1 MDVGSFTGRER
12 QNVAATN
19 QEEWLDIYRRMLRIR
34 VAELRLGRLFADGEV
49 PGFIHLSVGQEA
61 VAAAMGCVLRAD
73 DTVASTHR
81 GHGHAL
87 AKGVDITAFFLELMA
102 REEGICKGRG
112 GSMHVADMRIGMLG
126 ANAIV
131 GASIPIALGSALAH
145 QVRKTDAIAVAFF
158 GDGAMAEGVLHES
171 MNLAALWQLPLL
183 FLCENNG
190 WAEFSPTHKQFV
202 APLAKLADAFSI
214 AHHKVD
220 GNDVLQVRD
229 AAQAA
234 VGRIRA
240 GQGPQVLECM
250 THRWRGHYEG
260 DPQKYRDADEVAGL
274 PEHDPVVR
282 FEAVLRANGV
292 DDARIDSERQAIEA
306 LVDQAVEQAR
316 AGTQPDWSAARQD
329 VYTTQIKEA

>member
-1 MDVGSFTGRER
+1 MAIANKEYLLDV
-12 QNVAATN
+12 
-19 QEEWLDIYRRMLRIR
+19 YRRMLSIR
-34 VAELRLGRLFADGEV
+34 LVELRLGRLFADGEV

-61 VAAAMGCVLRAD
+61 VAAAMGVVLRPD

-87 AKGVDITAFFLELMA
+87 AKGIDITTFFLELMA
-102 REEGICKGRG
+102 RAEGICQGRG
-112 GSMHVADMRIGMLG
+112 GSMHVANMSIGMLG

-145 QVRKTDAIAVAFF
+145 QVRKTDAVAVAFF

-171 MNLAALWQLPLL
+171 LNLASLWKLPLL

-202 APLAKLADAFSI
+202 APLNKLADAFSI
-214 AHHKVD
+214 PHRKVD
-220 GNDVLQVRD
+220 GNDVLAVID

-234 VGRIRA
+234 ADSMRA
-240 GQGPQVLECM
+240 GNGPQVLECM

-260 DPQKYRDADEVAGL
+260 DPQKYRSGEELAGL
-274 PEHDPVVR
+274 EGHDPVAL
-282 FEAVLRANGV
+282 FESVLSKKGV
-292 DDARIDSERQAIEA
+292 GKAQQQKIRQEIEA
-306 LVDQAVEQAR
+306 QVEASVEQAR
-316 AGTQPDWSAARQD
+316 KGSAPDWEMACND
-329 VYTTQIKEA
+329 VYTSTGEY

>member
-1 MDVGSFTGRER
+1 MATANKEYLLDV
-12 QNVAATN
+12 
-19 QEEWLDIYRRMLRIR
+19 YRRMLHIR
-34 VAELRLGRLFADGEV
+34 LVELRLGRLFSDGEV

-61 VAAAMGCVLRAD
+61 VAAAMGRVLRPD

-87 AKGVDITAFFLELMA
+87 SKGIDINDFFMELMA
-102 REEGICKGRG
+102 KEEGICKGRG
-112 GSMHVADMRIGMLG
+112 GSMHVANMSIGMLG

-145 QVRKTDAIAVAFF
+145 QVKKTDAVAVAFF

-171 MNLAALWQLPLL
+171 LNLASLWQLPMM

-202 APLAKLADAFSI
+202 APLSKLADAFGI
-214 AHHKVD
+214 PHKKVD
-220 GNDVLQVRD
+220 GNDVLAVID

-234 VGRIRA
+234 VNDMRNGK
-240 GQGPQVLECM
+240 GPQVLECI

-260 DPQKYRDADEVAGL
+260 DPQKYRSGEELDGL
-274 PEHDPVVR
+274 QGHDPVAL
-282 FEAVLRANGV
+282 FEAALTKNGIGKEQQQKVRAEI
-292 DDARIDSERQAIEA
+292 DAQ
-306 LVDQAVEQAR
+306 VEQSVERAR
-316 AGTQPDWSAARQD
+316 QGTAPDWNAACND
-329 VYTTQIKEA
+329 VYTNAEGY

>member
-1 MDVGSFTGRER
+1 VAIANKEYLLDV
-12 QNVAATN
+12 
-19 QEEWLDIYRRMLRIR
+19 YRRMLSIR
-34 VAELRLGRLFADGEV
+34 LVELRLGRLFADGEV

-61 VAAAMGCVLRAD
+61 VAAAMGVVLRPD

-87 AKGVDITAFFLELMA
+87 AKGIDITTFFLELMA
-102 REEGICKGRG
+102 RAEGICQGRG
-112 GSMHVADMRIGMLG
+112 GSMHVANMSIGMLG

-145 QVRKTDAIAVAFF
+145 QVRKTDAVAVAFF

-171 MNLAALWQLPLL
+171 LNLASLWKLPLL

-202 APLAKLADAFSI
+202 APLNKLADAFSI
-214 AHHKVD
+214 PHRKVD
-220 GNDVLQVRD
+220 GNDVLAVID

-234 VGRIRA
+234 ADSMRPGN
-240 GQGPQVLECM
+240 GPQVLECM

-260 DPQKYRDADEVAGL
+260 DPQKYRSGEELAGL
-274 PEHDPVVR
+274 EGHDPVAL
-282 FEAVLRANGV
+282 FESVLSKKGV
-292 DDARIDSERQAIEA
+292 GKAQQQKIRQEIEA
-306 LVDQAVEQAR
+306 QVEASVEQAR
-316 AGTQPDWSAARQD
+316 KGSAPDWEMACND
-329 VYTTQIKEA
+329 VYTSTGEY